1 VLGRATGLSVSQQ
14 QPSDV
19 QGPRG
24 LGYVALVIV
33 IFGGLILGLSSW
45 RNQLKLDQLQK
56 TPVKPAVQPQPGLPS
71 DGISKRD
78 LDAIN
83 PGMNLPEIENVL
95 GPGKLVSE
103 TKTEQHTYNIYA
115 WGDPLNGA
123 SVSVTLI
130 DGRASEINA
139 TSGADR

>member
-1 VLGRATGLSVSQQ
+1 M
-14 QPSDV
+14 
-19 QGPRG
+19 
-24 LGYVALVIV
+24 
-33 IFGGLILGLSSW
+33 
-45 RNQLKLDQLQK
+45 
-56 TPVKPAVQPQPGLPS
+56 KPTDQPQPAPPS

-83 PGMNLPEIENVL
+83 PGMNLSELENVL

-103 TKTEQHTYNIYA
+103 TKTEQHTYNVYA

>member
-1 VLGRATGLSVSQQ
+1 MSQQ
-14 QPSDV
+14 QPSDG

-24 LGYVALVIV
+24 LGYVVLVIV

-45 RNQLKLDQLQK
+45 RNQLELDQQQQ
-56 TPVKPAVQPQPGLPS
+56 TPVKPTDQPQPAPHS
-71 DGISKRD
+71 NGISKRD

-83 PGMNLPEIENVL
+83 PGMNLSELENVL

-103 TKTEQHTYNIYA
+103 TKTEQHTYNVYA